1 MRSIF
6 AAFNLFMRYIFYIFT
21 FLFLTIFGSSA
32 QKSFKD
38 TVSVFAYNIND
49 YGTASTKSCPI
60 LGAPARDGY
69 LRSILRNQSAPDI
82 VGFEKFNGT
91 PTNLASDSIQRKIM
105 DSVCKGCYA
114 NTTYTNL
121 SGYSKVNTLFYKV
134 AKFGYLGTTTIYSA
148 DNSISDIN
156 MHKLYYKNPSL
167 ATTKDTI
174 YLNVIVVHDASG
186 ASSAKTRGTEISGAM
201 TWLSMHVT
209 APGNYIF
216 MGDFNTQTGSEACIQ
231 AMVNPKDTMIKF
243 NDPPNQ
249 LGDWAGNPQSFAKYL
264 TQSTRRVDPGDC
276 ASTNTMLERF
286 DHIFCTN
293 PIIRGTKNIKYIP
306 GTFTV
311 IGQDGLHTGVAIN
324 DAPTN
329 TSVPP
334 DVLNSLYMMSE
345 HLPVQLKLEINIP
358 APLPIGFNYFK
369 ISLQNNHPFLQ
380 WQNSN
385 NALANDYEI
394 ERSEDGIAFTTVRTN
409 SVTAGS
415 VCSYTFLD
423 ATFSSNKQVFY
434 RVKEQLKSGGYL
446 YSNVETIRPVSSIS
460 QLVIAPNPVSSR
472 MVLYIKSIAANEA
485 TINIINTLGQTCLS
499 QQAQLQ
505 DGENSIAIHNLPSL
519 TKGVYVVKVQAKGY
533 VESKLFVKE

>member
-1 MRSIF
+1 
-6 AAFNLFMRYIFYIFT
+6 MRYIFYLFT
-21 FLFLTIFGSSA
+21 FLFLTIFGSFA
-32 QKSFKD
+32 QKGLKD
-38 TVSVFAYNIND
+38 TVSVFAYNINN
-49 YGTASTKSCPI
+49 YGYASSGSCPTEGSP
-60 LGAPARDGY
+60 LKNGY
-69 LRSILRNQSAPDI
+69 LTTILKYQNAPD
-82 VGFEKFNGT
+82 VVAFEKFSGSPKT
-91 PTNLASDSIQRKIM
+91 LASDSMQRTIM

-114 NTTYTNL
+114 NTTYTNV
-121 SGYSKVNTLFYKV
+121 SGYKKVNTLFYKT
-134 AKFGYLGTTTIYSA
+134 AKFGYLGTTTIYSG

-156 MHKLYYKNPSL
+156 LHKLYYKSPSL

-174 YLNVIVVHDASG
+174 FLNVIVVHDASG
-186 ASSAKTRGTEISGAM
+186 SSGASQRATEIGGAM
-201 TWLSMHVT
+201 SWLSTHVT
-209 APGNYIF
+209 TPGNYII
-216 MGDFNTQTGSEACIQ
+216 MGDFNTQNSSEACFQ
-231 AMVNPKDTMIKF
+231 AMINPTDTLIRF
-243 NDPPNQ
+243 NEPTNQ

-276 ASTNTMLERF
+276 ASTNTMTTWF
-286 DHIFCTN
+286 DHILCTN

-329 TSVPP
+329 TSVPA
-334 DVLNSLYMMSE
+334 DVLNSLYQMSE
-345 HLPVQLKLEINIP
+345 HLPVYLKLEINIP
-358 APLPIGFNYFK
+358 SSLPVGFNYFK
-369 ISLQNNHPFLQ
+369 VSLQNNHPFLQ

-394 ERSEDGIAFTTVRTN
+394 ERSEDGLAFTTVRTN